1 MRITC
6 DSHTIPRND
15 AFEIGESTS
24 LQGKSRESLSKK
36 AHGKLHGFSSRGNET
51 GCPVHAFFSA
61 SDELQSARSQE
72 GLVVAKIDVKLTVPM
87 EMETNADEGSRSG
100 TSG

>member
-6 DSHTIPRND
+6 DSHTIPPSD
-15 AFEIGESTS
+15 ALENGESTL
-24 LQGKSRESLSKK
+24 LQGNPERARSKK
-36 AHGKLHGFSSRGNET
+36 AHVKLHRFSSRANET
-51 GCPVHAFFSA
+51 GCPLHAFFSA
-61 SDELQSARSQE
+61 LDALQSARSQE
-72 GLVVAKIDVKLTVPM
+72 GLVVAKLDVKLAVPM